1 MDSQGDTQD
10 SATTDHLSAL
20 NASQEHS
27 KNPVACSPIP

>member
-20 NASQEHS
+20 KASQEHS
-27 KNPVACSPIP
+27 ENPRSL